1 MWKGRYRCAVT
12 LSVDF
17 DAESLWSGTFKLATP
32 SPLSRG
38 DYDVR
43 AALPRIHALLDA
55 HELPAT
61 FMVPA
66 QVAEEHADACAEIA
80 ARGRHEVGYHGYF
93 HESVLELPI
102 EEEREL
108 MKRGIDRLEET
119 FDSTPRGNRSPPF
132 ALGPNTADL
141 LEEFG
146 FAYDSS
152 LFGHDEPYRPRVPIE
167 GGPLRDFVELPVSW
181 ELDDAPYFLFS
192 FFPYMSGLS
201 TPSQVAVLLAAC
213 SSTSGGSSS
222 SSVSGSTSSQPIVI
236 GISLSQTGDFS
247 DPGKAAMRGYQLWA
261 ETVNANGGIL
271 GRQVQL
277 KIADDASDPGQAV
290 TNYETFITK
299 DHVDLVFGPFSTL
312 LSVPSAQIA
321 NRYGYSFVE
330 PAGGGPDI
338 FAAKLPNVFF
348 VQPAPV
354 LACGDPFVNWIL
366 SLPADQRPKTAAY
379 VSLDDPFASPIA
391 DAMQAKF
398 EAAGIQTV
406 AKTIYPPETTNFTP
420 IVSPVAAKNPDMW
433 VGGTQSDDAYAQVKS
448 MISLNFNP
456 KFLYLSNGASSPVEF
471 PSKVGANNVNGIFS
485 CGDWFPNSNASGNQD
500 FINAYTTKYGGDAF
514 GIDSTSA
521 EAYAVG
527 QLIQAVATKT
537 GSIDN
542 QTIINTLHSGT
553 WPTVE
558 GNLSWDQYGMPQ
570 GSDMLVEWID
580 QKLTPVYPA
589 DVALHAPVSPKPNWG
604 G

>member
-1 MWKGRYRCAVT
+1 MAHGR
-12 LSVDF
+12 
-17 DAESLWSGTFKLATP
+17 G
-32 SPLSRG
+32 G
-38 DYDVR
+38 
-43 AALPRIHALLDA
+43 AL
-55 HELPAT
+55 
-61 FMVPA
+61 
-66 QVAEEHADACAEIA
+66 
-80 ARGRHEVGYHGYF
+80 
-93 HESVLELPI
+93 
-102 EEEREL
+102 
-108 MKRGIDRLEET
+108 
-119 FDSTPRGNRSPPF
+119 
-132 ALGPNTADL
+132 
-141 LEEFG
+141 
-146 FAYDSS
+146 
-152 LFGHDEPYRPRVPIE
+152 
-167 GGPLRDFVELPVSW
+167 
-181 ELDDAPYFLFS
+181 
-192 FFPYMSGLS
+192 
-201 TPSQVAVLLAAC
+201 VAVLVAGLLAAC
-213 SSTSGGSSS
+213 SSNSGASSS
-222 SSVSGSTSSQPIVI
+222 SSVSGSTSSAPIVI

-330 PAGGGPDI
+330 PAGGGPDM

-420 IVSPVAAKNPDMW
+420 IVSPVVAKSPDMW

-500 FINAYTTKYGGDAF
+500 FIKAYTTKYGGDAF

-527 QLIQAVATKT
+527 QLIQAVAAKT

-589 DVALHAPVSPKPNWG
+589 DEALHAPVYPKPNWG